1 MGSQPSLPFAKSGPE
16 SAVKMKSFAVGS
28 AVVATSA
35 MLFWGTGLHPI
46 WWLTW
51 FAPLPV
57 LLVSP
62 RLGGWR
68 AFWVTALSWFL
79 GSLNM
84 WHYMLTNF
92 VSLPLVLIF
101 SIMPACLFGVAV
113 LLFRRFVL
121 RGALGKAA
129 LVFPTFWVTLEYRS
143 AGNSA
148 HAARAA
154 VRRLGDRNL
163 QGYGFHPSKP

>member
-1 MGSQPSLPFAKSGPE
+1 MRI
-16 SAVKMKSFAVGS
+16 KSFGVAA

-35 MLFWGTGLHPI
+35 LLFWGTGLHPI

-84 WHYMLTNF
+84 WRYMLTNF
-92 VSLPLVLIF
+92 VPLPLVLIF
-101 SIMPACLFGVAV
+101 SIVPACLFGVAA
-113 LLFRRFVL
+113 LLFRRFIL
-121 RGALGKAA
+121 RGTLGKAVLA
-129 LVFPTFWVTLEYRS
+129 FPTFWVTLEY
-143 AGNSA
+143 
-148 HAARAA
+148 
-154 VRRLGDRNL
+154 L
-163 QGYGFHPSKP
+163 QLFR